1 MRLYDSD
8 LPLFDRRDAAPV
20 RIPEHEDKSLD
31 ALAERDPPLAWE
43 STSGLSRSAIV
54 EQILEIN
61 NTASLEFLS
70 EFSDQ
75 DLSNYLNHL
84 LWLQQP
90 RTGQARWVRP
100 GDSPAV
106 MARSR
111 DY

>member
-1 MRLYDSD
+1 MRLYDNE
-8 LPLFDRRDAAPV
+8 LPLFDRREAAAE
-20 RIPEHEDKSLD
+20 RSPEREDK
-31 ALAERDPPLAWE
+31 ALETPKERHPPLAWE
-43 STSGLSRSAIV
+43 STEGLSRSAIV

-61 NTASLEFLS
+61 ITASLEFLS

-90 RTGQARWVRP
+90 RTGQARWIRP

>member
-1 MRLYDSD
+1 M
-8 LPLFDRRDAAPV
+8 
-20 RIPEHEDKSLD
+20 
-31 ALAERDPPLAWE
+31 
-43 STSGLSRSAIV
+43 
-54 EQILEIN
+54 EQILEFN
-61 NTASLEFLS
+61 PSATLEFLS

-90 RTGQARWVRP
+90 RTGQARWIRP